1 MKWMQI
7 GRKVMENGVG
17 KKTLNKH
24 MFKKTPFHASLLNG
38 MGKNIMGPYNHP
50 T

>member
-1 MKWMQI
+1 M
-7 GRKVMENGVG
+7 VLE

-24 MFKKTPFHASLLNG
+24 ISKKTPFHAFLLKA
-38 MGKNIMGPYNHP
+38 MGKKPMGPYSHP

>member
-1 MKWMQI
+1 
-7 GRKVMENGVG
+7 MENGVE

-24 MFKKTPFHASLLNG
+24 VSKKTPFHAFLLNG
-38 MGKNIMGPYNHP
+38 MGKNIMGLCSHP

>member
-1 MKWMQI
+1 M
-7 GRKVMENGVG
+7 VLE

-38 MGKNIMGPYNHP
+38 MGKNTMGPYNHP